1 MQISDILKRCD
12 HTLLTVDA
20 KWEDVAKLCDE
31 AVAYDTAS
39 VCIAPCYVKKAYMYL
54 DGKKPVCTVVGFPNG
69 YSTIKTKAFETRDA
83 IEDGASEI
91 DMVLREIGEVR
102 AACRDA
108 LLKVIIETCLL
119 TDDEI
124 AAMCKIVTDAGADY
138 IKTSTG
144 FSSGGATEKDVRL
157 MKSLV
162 GKGVKVKAAG
172 GIRTLEA
179 AEKLIEAGADRIG
192 ASRLVKLAQQRLN
205 QTKPQDNNDNG
216 GTK

>member
-1 MQISDILKRCD
+1 M
-12 HTLLTVDA
+12 
-20 KWEDVAKLCDE
+20 
-31 AVAYDTAS
+31 
-39 VCIAPCYVKKAYMYL
+39 
-54 DGKKPVCTVVGFPNG
+54 
-69 YSTIKTKAFETRDA
+69 
-83 IEDGASEI
+83 
-91 DMVLREIGEVR
+91 
-102 AACRDA
+102 
-108 LLKVIIETCLL
+108 IIETCLL

-179 AEKLIEAGADRIG
+179 AEKLIEAGGRQNRREQAGKAG
-192 ASRLVKLAQQRLN
+192 ATAAQSD
-205 QTKPQDNNDNG
+205 KPQDNNDNG